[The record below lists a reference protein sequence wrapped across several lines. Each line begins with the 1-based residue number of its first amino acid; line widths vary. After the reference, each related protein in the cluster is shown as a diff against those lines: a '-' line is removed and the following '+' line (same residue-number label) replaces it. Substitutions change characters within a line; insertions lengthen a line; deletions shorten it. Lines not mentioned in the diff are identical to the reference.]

1 MQPNSAPWSFNMQLV
16 RHSKFLVCA
25 IALSVCSAFVHASG
39 TPSAMRPSLKGFLP
53 NVGQW
58 PSHVLYLHREHNLNV
73 WVTTTGIVMDHHA
86 VDLDAQ
92 VRRGHTVNVQWA
104 GSHGGVAHAEHA
116 LPTRVSMFLGNNPAM
131 WRTNVPVYDR
141 VRVRNIYRGIDALY
155 YIENGRVRYDLD
167 VRPGADIMALSVQV
181 HGADGIDLSP
191 TSVTLKTSLGTVA
204 MSDLFAYFIGG
215 ASRDV
220 AATFISRSGG
230 FGVDLQGYDPNRHLR
245 IDPVVYGTYVGGP
258 SYDRT
263 VGVRVTTDGVVVGGS
278 TDGLAFPETVGK
290 YQKSIAGEIDAFV
303 ALMSSDLE
311 DVLQYSFYGG
321 SGNDKMTAITTDA
334 SGSVLFV
341 GETTSPNLPLSSG
354 AAGQIYRAQID
365 GFVAKL
371 DKTMSRI
378 EVGVYIGGNRDDQPT
393 GVAIDNGGNI
403 FVAGGT
409 NSTTEFPNTLA
420 HQRTLGGQKDG
431 FLCRL
436 TPNGGAFVFST
447 YFGREGNETFNA
459 VAVNAGGEPFV
470 TGTTS
475 SSNFETA
482 PTPGRFSSNRLPYDR
497 TFNGGNTDAF
507 VIKFF
512 SDGTLSKRDDGTY
525 STYFGGNGD
534 DVGAGIFVD
543 QTGRAIVVGT
553 TTSTNLPTTGGFQTQ
568 IAGQR
573 DIFMAVLSDDGR
585 ALVSCT
591 YFGGTGNDDVLG
603 VTNLNATATGV
614 LYGTT
619 TSNDFP
625 TSGLGAMID
634 RMGPSDGFISVINT
648 STIVH
653 STLVGGSGGDSVIA
667 VAQDPQG
674 DSYFSL
680 ATTSSDLQ
688 VSDSVAGASVA
699 GGSDGYVGKY
709 ATGVLTLRSPSGGE
723 SWCVGSNNTITWS
736 GEEMQTNEKYY
747 VELSTDDGATWSI
760 LAKDLAVRSFIWKP
774 DAKLVPGSSYRIRVQ
789 TYRGHLAASAS
800 FSLSTGPSITEQPK
814 DASACSGSVELS
826 VVAAGS
832 GLRYQWRK
840 NGTPVPGATAATFR
854 IAEVNAASAGKYDVV
869 VTGSC
874 SPTATSRQATV
885 SVGTPTAITSQ
896 PTSVTVEEGKS
907 FSLKVAATG
916 STLEYQ
922 WQRNGQDIAGATA
935 AEYSVASS
943 TNADEG
949 SYTCVVRGGCG
960 TVTTTAVTVT
970 VVPSTSVEEELA
982 SNGIVVLGPMPA
994 TERVTVRFA
1003 SQQPLAWEAVILDQ
1017 RGSVVSQQSIGYL
1030 PAGIVDAQLDVSRL
1044 VSGVYALEIRGQ
1056 GAALR
1061 SSIVVTR

>member
-1 MQPNSAPWSFNMQLV
+1 MKFMQSLCLATVLV
-16 RHSKFLVCA
+16 AFSLQVQ
-25 IALSVCSAFVHASG
+25 CSHNAD
-39 TPSAMRPSLKGFLP
+39 PRSAMRPSINGFIP

-73 WVTTTGIVMDHHA
+73 WITTTGIVMDHHA

-92 VRRGHTVNVQWA
+92 LRTGHTVEVQWT
-104 GSHGGVAHAEHA
+104 GSRGGVAHSEHA
-116 LPTRVSMFLGNNPAM
+116 LPTRVNMFVGNNPAM
-131 WRTNVPVYDR
+131 WRTNIPVYDR

-155 YIENGRVRYDLD
+155 YLDNGRVRYDLD
-167 VRPGADIMALSVQV
+167 VRPGADIMAVGVRV
-181 HGADGIDLSP
+181 HGADGIDVAP
-191 TSVTLKTSLGTVA
+191 TSVSVKTSLGSVT

-215 ASRDV
+215 ASNSV
-220 AATFISRSGG
+220 AATFVERRNG
-230 FGVDLQGYDPNRHLR
+230 FGVDVQGYDASKHLR

-278 TDGLAFPETVGK
+278 TDALSFPETVGR

-303 ALMSSDLE
+303 ALMSNDLE
-311 DVLQYSFYGG
+311 QVLAYTFYGG
-321 SGNDKMTAITTDA
+321 SGNDKLTSMTTDA
-334 SGSVLFV
+334 NGSVLFV

-365 GFVAKL
+365 GFVVKIDRALSKL
-371 DKTMSRI
+371 
-378 EVGVYIGGNRDDQPT
+378 EVGVYIGGNRDDQPA

-409 NSTTEFPNTLA
+409 NSTAEFPNTLA
-420 HQRTLGGQKDG
+420 HQRTPGGQKDG

-447 YFGREGNETFNA
+447 YFGKEGNETFTA

-470 TGTTS
+470 TGVTS

-534 DVGAGIFVD
+534 DAGAGIFVD

-553 TTSTNLPTTGGFQTQ
+553 TTSTNLPTIGGFQTQ

-573 DIFMAVLSDDGR
+573 DIFMVVLSDDGR
-585 ALVSCT
+585 SLVSCT

-603 VTNLNATATGV
+603 VSNLNATATGV

-625 TSGLGAMID
+625 TSGLGAMTD

-653 STLVGGSGGDSVIA
+653 STLIGGSAGDSVVA
-667 VAQDPQG
+667 VAQDPLG

-680 ATTSSDLQ
+680 ATTSSDLAT
-688 VSDSVAGASVA
+688 SDSVPGASA
-699 GGSDGYVGKY
+699 SGGADGYIGKY

-723 SWCVGSNNTITWS
+723 DWCMGSNNTITWS
-736 GEEMQTNEKYY
+736 GEEMQTNEKYF
-747 VELSTDDGATWSI
+747 VELSTDAGASWSV
-760 LAKDLAVRSFIWKP
+760 LAKDLAVRSYIWKP
-774 DAKLVPGSSYRIRVQ
+774 DAKLTPGGSYRIRVQ
-789 TYRGHLAASAS
+789 TYRGHVAASTNFA
-800 FSLSTGPSITEQPK
+800 LNAGPSITEQPK
-814 DASACSGSVELS
+814 DASACSGAVELS
-826 VVAAGS
+826 VTAS
-832 GLRYQWRK
+832 GNGLKYQWRK
-840 NGTPVPGATAATFR
+840 NSAPIPGATTSTYR
-854 IAEVNAASAGKYDVV
+854 IAEVNAASAGRYDVV

-874 SPTATSRQATV
+874 NPSATSRQATV
-885 SVGTPTAITSQ
+885 AVGTPTTITSQ
-896 PTSVTVEEGKS
+896 PTAVSVDEGKS
-907 FSLKVAATG
+907 FTLKVVAAG

-922 WQRNGQDIAGATA
+922 WQRNGQSIAGATS
-935 AEYSVASS
+935 AEYTVAASS
-943 TNADEG
+943 TADEG
-949 SYTCVVRGGCG
+949 SYVCVVTGGCG

-970 VVPSTSVEEELA
+970 VVPSTSVEDELEA
-982 SNGIVVLGPMPA
+982 RGVVVLGPLPA
-994 TERVTVRFA
+994 TDRVGVRIA
-1003 SQQPLAWEAVILDQ
+1003 SPQPSDWVAVIRDQ
-1017 RGSVVSQQSIGYL
+1017 RGGSVVSQNLGYL
-1030 PAGIVDAQLDVSRL
+1030 PSGIVDVQLDLGSL
-1044 VSGVYALEIRGQ
+1044 ASGVYTLEVSSRTVTR
-1056 GAALR
+1056 R
-1061 SSIVVTR
+1061 SQIVVTR